1 MFDSQYSKFS
11 QNGGADEEEDG
22 ENLHQQDNN
31 IFKYNKKK

>member
-11 QNGGADEEEDG
+11 QNGGADEEE